1 MLNLFIAS
9 KNSLLFLGLFMEN
22 KTRNI
27 YETELA
33 ESWISYRK
41 RKDKFYYFTKF
52 NKISKIPNKMI
63 TKFCYPEKL

>member
-41 RKDKFYYFTKF
+41 RKDKFYYFAKF